1 MPYELHNAAQRKP
14 LSAPGE
20 HLLSPKD
27 LCSVDLLSDLA
38 RVGVASLK
46 IEGRMKSAD
55 YVSAVVSVYRR
66 VLDRVYAQEG
76 TVSPARP
83 TEDERRALEEAFS
96 RGFTT
101 AYLEGQR
108 GNDIMSYQRPNNRGA
123 FIGRVAE
130 ARNGIATIS
139 AEHELAIGDVL
150 EFWTGKGHAAKR

>member
-1 MPYELHNAAQRKP
+1 MSSMIGGRSANRGLCAQACRLPYELHNAAQRKP

-38 RVGVASLK
+38 RAGVASLK

-66 VLDRVYAQEG
+66 ALDRVYAQEG

-83 TEDERRALEEAFS
+83 TESRSLAGSPRRILKVS
-96 RGFTT
+96 VGTT
-101 AYLEGQR
+101 
-108 GNDIMSYQRPNNRGA
+108 S
-123 FIGRVAE
+123 
-130 ARNGIATIS
+130 
-139 AEHELAIGDVL
+139 
-150 EFWTGKGHAAKR
+150 